1 MTVVTLEALLVVTG
15 HTSVTDAMALSRT
28 LATLL
33 KQVSCQKMT
42 GTSVCFVR
50 SIITYKEPL
59 RPKAMSE
66 VMEALKSYVGYVG
79 DITSAHTKLP
89 KSQDEL
95 PVRSM
100 VDSYDE
106 CIIPLASSSTM
117 QKRHTSGQ
125 GFVRF
130 GRILEDM
137 DEFAVWLSYRY
148 VQYPGLSFG
157 VPMPVN
163 MVTALVDSIHSEDME
178 IRPQHDLKLCGHISW
193 VGRTSMEVTMELL
206 QILVPQQPA
215 RHLLT
220 AKFVMVAMEANA
232 SKTVPV
238 NKLVP
243 KNEEEQAIFDE
254 GAASVARRKKFQE
267 SGILKQPPTQEE
279 RDLLHKLFLEDFDP
293 ETYILKSDECPAGA
307 IWMQD
312 AKLTN
317 VVICQPEF
325 ENLYNKVFGGFLMR
339 NAFEL
344 AWATTYILSGRRPK
358 TYHTDDI
365 WFRRPVELG
374 SLLHYES
381 QVVYTQDHFVQV
393 NVNATVIKPDVGTKE
408 ITNVFHF
415 TFSLD
420 GDHPAPRVI
429 PRSYPESMLYIEG
442 KRYLDHALSKRKP
455 ASSHSHSHSK
465 IHSTSHGSAHESK
478 TRSHDE
484 PKTKGA

>member
-1 MTVVTLEALLVVTG
+1 MTADTLQALLVATG
-15 HTSVTDAMALSRT
+15 HSTTVTDAMALNRM

-33 KQVSCQKMT
+33 RQANCQKMT
-42 GTSVCFVR
+42 GTSVCLVR
-50 SIITYKEPL
+50 SIITFKEPL
-59 RPKAMSE
+59 RPKTMPE

-79 DITSAHTKLP
+79 DIPAGRTKLP
-89 KSQDEL
+89 SSQDEL

-106 CIIPLASSSTM
+106 CIIPLASSFAMKKS
-117 QKRHTSGQ
+117 HTSGQ

-163 MVTALVDSIHSEDME
+163 MVTALVDSIHSDDMD
-178 IRPQHDLKLCGHISW
+178 IRPRHDLKLCGHISW
-193 VGRTSMEVTMELL
+193 VGKTSMEVTMEL
-206 QILVPQQPA
+206 QHLVPEQP
-215 RHLLT
+215 RNLLT

-232 SKTVPV
+232 TKTVPV

-267 SGILKQPPTQEE
+267 SGIFKQPPTQEE

-293 ETYILKSDECPAGA
+293 ETYILKSDECPVGA

-374 SLLHYES
+374 SLLHYQS
-381 QVVYTQDHFVQV
+381 QVVYTRDNFVQV
-393 NVNATVIKPDVGTKE
+393 NVNATVIKPVKGTKE

-420 GDHPAPRVI
+420 GENPAPRVI

-442 KRYLDHALSKRKP
+442 KRYLDQALSNRKP
-455 ASSHSHSHSK
+455 AASHSHDK
-465 IHSTSHGSAHESK
+465 IHSTSHGSAH
-478 TRSHDE
+478 
-484 PKTKGA
+484 A

>member
-1 MTVVTLEALLVVTG
+1 
-15 HTSVTDAMALSRT
+15 MALNRM

-33 KQVSCQKMT
+33 RQADSQKMT
-42 GTSVCFVR
+42 GTSVCLVR
-50 SIITYKEPL
+50 SIITFKEPL
-59 RPKAMSE
+59 RPKMMPE
-66 VMEALKSYVGYVG
+66 VMEALKSYVGYIG
-79 DITSAHTKLP
+79 DIPAGRTKLP
-89 KSQDEL
+89 SSQDEL

-106 CIIPLASSSTM
+106 CIIPLASSFAMKKS
-117 QKRHTSGQ
+117 HTSGQ

-163 MVTALVDSIHSEDME
+163 MVTALVDSIHSDDMD

-193 VGRTSMEVTMELL
+193 VGKTSMEVTMEL
-206 QILVPQQPA
+206 QHLVPEQP
-215 RHLLT
+215 RNLLT

-232 SKTVPV
+232 TKTVPV

-267 SGILKQPPTQEE
+267 N
-279 RDLLHKLFLEDFDP
+279 FDP
-293 ETYILKSDECPAGA
+293 ETYILKSDECPVGA

-374 SLLHYES
+374 SLLHYQS
-381 QVVYTQDHFVQV
+381 QVVYTRDNFVQV
-393 NVNATVIKPDVGTKE
+393 NVNATVIKPVKGTKE

-420 GDHPAPRVI
+420 GENPAPRVI

-442 KRYLDHALSKRKP
+442 KRYLDQALSNRKP
-455 ASSHSHSHSK
+455 AASRSHDK
-465 IHSTSHGSAHESK
+465 IHSTSHGSAH
-478 TRSHDE
+478 
-484 PKTKGA
+484 A

>member
-1 MTVVTLEALLVVTG
+1 
-15 HTSVTDAMALSRT
+15 MALSRT

-33 KQVSCQKMT
+33 KQASRQRPT
-42 GTSVCFVR
+42 GTSICFVR
-50 SIITYKEPL
+50 TIITFKEPL
-59 RPKAMSE
+59 RPKTMSE
-66 VMEALKSYVGYVG
+66 VMEALKSHVGYIG
-79 DITSAHTKLP
+79 DITSAHLKLP
-89 KSQDEL
+89 KSQEEL
-95 PVRSM
+95 PGRSM

-106 CIIPLASSSTM
+106 CIIPVASSLSM
-117 QKRHTSGQ
+117 QKSHTSGQ

-137 DEFAVWLSYRY
+137 DEFAVWLSYRH

-178 IRPQHDLKLCGHISW
+178 IRPRHDLKLCGHISW
-193 VGRTSMEVTMELL
+193 VGRTSMEVTMEL
-206 QILVPQQPA
+206 QVLVPEQT

-232 SKTVPV
+232 TNTVPV
-238 NKLVP
+238 NKLIP

-254 GAASVARRKKFQE
+254 GAASVARRKKFQA

-293 ETYILKSDECPAGA
+293 ETYILKSDECPTGA

-317 VVICQPEF
+317 VIICQPEF

-365 WFRRPVELG
+365 WFRKPVELG

-381 QVVYTQDHFVQV
+381 QVVYTRDNFVQV
-393 NVNATVIKPDVGTKE
+393 NVNATVIKPDIGTKE

-415 TFSLD
+415 TFCLD
-420 GDHPAPRVI
+420 GENPAPRVI

-455 ASSHSHSHSK
+455 AASHHHSHGK
-465 IHSTSHGSAHESK
+465 IHTTSHGSAY
-478 TRSHDE
+478 E

>member
-1 MTVVTLEALLVVTG
+1 MTVVTLQALLVVTG
-15 HTSVTDAMALSRT
+15 HTSVTDTMALSRT

-33 KQVSCQKMT
+33 KQASCQRMT

-79 DITSAHTKLP
+79 DMTSAHTKLP
-89 KSQDEL
+89 NSQDEL

-106 CIIPLASSSTM
+106 CIIPLASSLAMKKS
-117 QKRHTSGQ
+117 HTSGQ

-148 VQYPGLSFG
+148 LQYPGLSFG

-163 MVTALVDSIHSEDME
+163 IVTALVDSIHSEDME

-193 VGRTSMEVTMELL
+193 VGRTSMEVTMEL
-206 QILVPQQPA
+206 QVLVPEQA

-232 SKTVPV
+232 TKTVPV

-254 GAASVARRKKFQE
+254 GAASVARRKKFQA

-293 ETYILKSDECPAGA
+293 ETYILKSDECPVGA

-365 WFRRPVELG
+365 WFRKPVELG

-381 QVVYTQDHFVQV
+381 QVVYTQDNFVQV

-415 TFSLD
+415 TFCLD
-420 GDHPAPRVI
+420 GEHPAPRVI

-442 KRYLDHALSKRKP
+442 KRYLDHAMSKRKP
-455 ASSHSHSHSK
+455 ASSHSHGK
-465 IHSTSHGSAHESK
+465 IHHTSHGSAHESK

>member
-1 MTVVTLEALLVVTG
+1 
-15 HTSVTDAMALSRT
+15 MALSRT

-33 KQVSCQKMT
+33 RQANCQRMT
-42 GTSVCFVR
+42 GTSVCLVR
-50 SIITYKEPL
+50 SIITFKEPI
-59 RPKAMSE
+59 RPKMMPE

-79 DITSAHTKLP
+79 DINIDANLTRPAAHTKLP
-89 KSQDEL
+89 SSQDEL

-106 CIIPLASSSTM
+106 CIIPLASSLAM
-117 QKRHTSGQ
+117 QKSHTSGQ

-163 MVTALVDSIHSEDME
+163 MVTALVDSIRSDDMD

-193 VGRTSMEVTMELL
+193 VGRTSMEVTMEL
-206 QILVPQQPA
+206 QALVPEQP
-215 RHLLT
+215 RYLLT

-232 SKTVPV
+232 TKTVPV

-254 GAASVARRKKFQE
+254 GAASVARRKKFQA

-293 ETYILKSDECPAGA
+293 ETYILKSGECPVGA

-312 AKLTN
+312 ARLTN
-317 VVICQPEF
+317 VIICQPEF

-344 AWATTYILSGRRPK
+344 AWSTTYILSGRRPR
-358 TYHTDDI
+358 TYYTDDI
-365 WFRRPVELG
+365 WFRKPVELG

-381 QVVYTQDHFVQV
+381 QVVYTQDNFVQV
-393 NVNATVIKPDVGTKE
+393 NVNATVIKPGGGKKE

-420 GDHPAPRVI
+420 GDNPAPRVI

-455 ASSHSHSHSK
+455 AASHSHSHGK
-465 IHSTSHGSAHESK
+465 IHSASHGSAHESK
-478 TRSHDE
+478 TSSHHE